1 MATQG
6 VGTGGEQPGRV
17 ENAKGGSVDSRVML
31 VTGGSRGIG
40 AATARLAARHG
51 YDVCISYLHDEAAAE
66 AVVADVRAIGRRAL
80 AVRAD
85 VAVEA
90 DIVRLFESSSL
101 ELGAISALV
110 NNAGGAVGKRRR
122 IVDADWDAVSAVLA
136 VNLAGLIICCREGL
150 RRMST
155 SRGGKGGAI
164 VNVSSAAARL
174 GAPGL
179 WMDYAAAKGGVDTLT
194 VGLAIEVADEG
205 VRVNAVRPGL
215 IDTDLHAASGMPDRV
230 ERAARHLPM
239 KRAGSADEVA
249 DAILWLA
256 SPGASYVSGAIVDV
270 AGAR

>member
-1 MATQG
+1 
-6 VGTGGEQPGRV
+6 
-17 ENAKGGSVDSRVML
+17 ML

-40 AATARLAARHG
+40 AATARFAASRG
-51 YDVCISYLHDEAAAE
+51 YDVCISYVHDRSAAE
-66 AVVADVRAIGRRAL
+66 AVVADCRAAGRRAVS
-80 AVRAD
+80 VRAD
-85 VAVEA
+85 MAVEG
-90 DIVRLFESSSL
+90 DIVNLFEVADR
-101 ELGAISALV
+101 ELGRIDVLV
-110 NNAGGAVGKRRR
+110 NNAGGSVGKRRR
-122 IVDADWDAVSAVLA
+122 IIDADWDAVGTVLA
-136 VNLAGLIICCREGL
+136 VNLTGLIFCCREAL

-155 SRGGKGGAI
+155 SRGGAGGAI

-194 VGLAIEVADEG
+194 VGLAIEVADDG

-215 IDTDLHAASGMPDRV
+215 IDTDLHATSGMPDRV
-230 ERAARHLPM
+230 ERASRHLPM
-239 KRAGSADEVA
+239 KRAGTALEVA